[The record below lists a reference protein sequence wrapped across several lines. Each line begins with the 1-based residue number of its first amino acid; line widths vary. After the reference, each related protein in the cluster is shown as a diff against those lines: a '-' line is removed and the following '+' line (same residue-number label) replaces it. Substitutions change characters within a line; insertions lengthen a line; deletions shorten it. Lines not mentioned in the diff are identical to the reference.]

1 MSTEKW
7 TVRIDADTA
16 AMVRAVTHRHG
27 QRLNDYVVQAVRNQ
41 LQLDVADWHTGHLLR
56 MVEQGTQK
64 TTTAANFAAIQSQ
77 AVLILLREWMKE
89 HLKKVEGLP
98 ESLARQKVQGD
109 MDDAL
114 ALAAA
119 VFEDPQ
125 VQQRYAWVER
135 PESAEDLPDWLTDED
150 DENPGD

>member
-7 TVRIDADTA
+7 TVRIDEDTA

-27 QRLNDYVVQAVRNQ
+27 QSLNDYVVQAVRNQ

-77 AVLILLREWMKE
+77 AIMILLREWMKE
-89 HLKKVEGLP
+89 HVKKTEGLP
-98 ESLARQKVQGD
+98 EELARQKVQLD

-114 ALAAA
+114 SLAAD
-119 VFEDPQ
+119 VFEDPR
-125 VQQRYAWVER
+125 VQQRYAWVTR
-135 PESAEDLPDWLTDED
+135 PENPEDLPDWLTED
-150 DENPGD
+150 DENSGD